1 MELFIDNPC
10 LVYFKPD
17 EAFLLV
23 LLMERCAFCAAGI
36 DDWCAVDD
44 VFLVAVEMAGG
55 KKLELV
61 GYGGGWYVGFL
72 AKVALEPLN
81 GIVGEEDVDVCV
93 MFDPLSCKRVLVRCK
108 GWVEAQSIDAD
119 SCSVEVELL

>member
-36 DDWCAVDD
+36 DDRSAIDD
-44 VFLVAVEMAGG
+44 VFLVAVEMADG
-55 KKLELV
+55 KQLELV
-61 GYGGGWYVGFL
+61 GYGGSRYVDFL
-72 AKVALEPLN
+72 AKVALKAFDWV
-81 GIVGEEDVDVCV
+81 VGKEDVDFCI

-108 GWVEAQSIDAD
+108 GRVEAEASNANG
-119 SCSVEVELL
+119 CPVEVEPL